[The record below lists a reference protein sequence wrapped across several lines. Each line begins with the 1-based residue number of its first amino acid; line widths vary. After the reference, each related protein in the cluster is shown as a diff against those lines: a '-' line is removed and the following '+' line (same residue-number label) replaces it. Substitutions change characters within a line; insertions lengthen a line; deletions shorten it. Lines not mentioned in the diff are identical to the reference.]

1 MYKVS
6 LHTQDYSLWSVYLL
20 DSSVCCGGIEGLEE
34 EEEGKHHPQEVE
46 EDQEDPEVEPVG
58 GVQVRVA

>member
-1 MYKVS
+1 VYKVS
-6 LHTQDYSLWSVYLL
+6 YTHRTTLWSVYLL
-20 DSSVCCGGIEGLEE
+20 DSCVCCGGIEGLEE
-34 EEEGKHHPQEVE
+34 EEEGKHHPEEVE